1 MVLEYASG
9 LRKSLKMKF
18 SRVAIAL
25 PLVVAM
31 MLPATSQAYPPG
43 QNIAVSLTSA
53 GMVKPGTV
61 LTANV
66 TKAKPGA
73 VTITWGTTNATV
85 QSITGTAASTFKP
98 TKTGVYKV
106 TVLDTATTGNT
117 TSAFLYVPSVT
128 FPKKPTSIKS
138 TATFTVR
145 NAKPGTVVTIKIGSK
160 SFKGTVKGTAGKT
173 NKLDIKL
180 KLPKKG
186 SNTVSVSVGTDKKL
200 VFSGKAVG
208 K

>member
-1 MVLEYASG
+1 MN
-9 LRKSLKMKF
+9 F
-18 SRVAIAL
+18 SRIAIAL
-25 PLVVAM
+25 CLAVAA
-31 MLPATSQAYPPG
+31 LSPTSAQAYPPG
-43 QNIAVSLTSA
+43 KNIAVALTS
-53 GMVKPGTV
+53 GMVKPGTA

-66 TKAKPGA
+66 TNAKPGS
-73 VTITWGTTNATV
+73 VTVIWGTASLTA
-85 QSITGTAASTFKP
+85 TAAADGKAGSTFKP
-98 TKTGVYKV
+98 AKTGVY
-106 TVLDTATTGNT
+106 TVLVTDTATTGNT
-117 TSAFLYVPSVT
+117 TSTFVYVPAVT
-128 FPKKPTSIKS
+128 FPKPTSIKAN
-138 TATFTVR
+138 ATFTVV